1 VAAEKEPGI
10 QRILLIAAM
19 LAAIFALSALGL
31 RPPAPKAANAPPD
44 QFSAGRAVE
53 TLTRVLS
60 KEAPH
65 PVGSDANS
73 AVRERILQE
82 LVKVDYI
89 PRVESGFVCNPSG
102 TCATVNN
109 IVARLEGTDKTA
121 VLLAAHYDSV
131 PAGPGASDD
140 GVGVAAVLEIAH
152 VMKSLPA
159 PRHSVILLI
168 DDGEDAGL
176 LGAREFVRADPW
188 AKDVR
193 AVVNLDAR
201 GTSGPSLMFE
211 TGSANAWAAGLYARS
226 VLHPDTSSVFYTV
239 YKQLPNDTDFT
250 VFRAAGYEGL
260 NFAFIDNVVQ
270 YHTPVDNLANV
281 DPASVQHQGDNALH
295 SLVAMANTDL
305 SHMAQA
311 EAVYFDVFGRR
322 TVRLPARWMPALAIA
337 TILLIGFEIGLL
349 LRARRLDLRQLLR
362 GLCAWLLVVA
372 GTAALGFLLQHLMQL
387 SGALPVN
394 WIAHPAAIQ
403 FTFWFLAISVAI
415 TLAVLFAPS
424 CGFWGLWSGVWTWW
438 ALLSLAAVWVARG
451 TSYVLLIPA
460 ALAAVSALPGALLRS
475 GQFEEI
481 LTGLAVVLSLAAS
494 GILGFP
500 IVLLLYDGLGNRAL
514 PGIAALAAF
523 LFTPLLPLCVDFLK
537 IKSVRGVAIFWTPVV
552 VAFAAGFAALLMPP
566 YSAKAPERVNI
577 EFWKDADTGKT
588 QWIVEPASGRLP
600 DPLLAATSFRHAD
613 KGPFPWDAG
622 PAFFA
627 PAPGLD
633 NPAPTLTILAST
645 PVADRR
651 NYRALLRSERGASEA
666 MVLFPPGSNVSAAR
680 INDVAVEGDS
690 SWSHRLFG
698 DWEIYRC
705 LTTPAGGVEIA
716 FSLPA
721 GKPLEVYALDAT
733 YGLPPGGKFLLDA
746 RPFTAAPSQDGDV
759 TIVSRRVQFIP

>member
-1 VAAEKEPGI
+1 MGYV
-10 QRILLIAAM
+10 
-19 LAAIFALSALGL
+19 S
-31 RPPAPKAANAPPD
+31 
-44 QFSAGRAVE
+44 
-53 TLTRVLS
+53 
-60 KEAPH
+60 
-65 PVGSDANS
+65 
-73 AVRERILQE
+73 
-82 LVKVDYI
+82 
-89 PRVESGFVCNPSG
+89 RVESGFVCNPFG

-109 IVARLEGTDKTA
+109 IVARLEGADKTA

-140 GVGVAAVLEIAH
+140 GVGVAAVLEFARAL
-152 VMKSLPA
+152 KSRPV
-159 PRHSVILLI
+159 PRHSVVLLI
-168 DDGEDAGL
+168 DDGEEAGL
-176 LGAREFVRADPW
+176 LGAREFVQSDPW

-211 TGSANAWAAGLYARS
+211 TGSANAWAARLYARS
-226 VLHPDTSSVFYTV
+226 VPHPATSSVFYTV

-250 VFRAAGYEGL
+250 VFKAAGYEGL

-281 DPASVQHQGDNALH
+281 NPASVQHQGDNALH
-295 SLVAMANTDL
+295 SLLALANADL
-305 SHMAQA
+305 SRIAPE

-322 TVRLPARWMPALAIA
+322 TVRLPARWMPALGIA
-337 TILLIGFEIGLL
+337 TIFLIGFEIGLL
-349 LRARRLDLRQLLR
+349 LRARRLDPRQFLR
-362 GLCAWLLVVA
+362 GLCASLLIVA
-372 GTAALGFLLQHLMQL
+372 GTATLGFLLQHLMQL

-438 ALLSLAAVWVARG
+438 ALLSLAAVWTARG

-481 LTGLAVVLSLAAS
+481 LTGSAVVLPLAAS
-494 GILGFP
+494 GIVGFP
-500 IVLLLYDGLGNRAL
+500 IALLLYDGLGNRAL
-514 PGIAALAAF
+514 PGIAALIAF
-523 LFTPLLPLCVDFLK
+523 LFTPMLPLCVDFLK
-537 IKSVRGVAIFWTPVV
+537 IKGVRGVAIFWTPVV

-577 EFWKDADTGKT
+577 EYWKDADTGKT
-588 QWIVEPASGRLP
+588 QWIVDPASGRLP
-600 DPLLAATSFRHAD
+600 DPLLAAASFRHAD

-633 NPAPTLTILAST
+633 NPAPTLTILEST
-645 PVADRR
+645 RR
-651 NYRALLRSERGASEA
+651 CRSEKLPRAPAVRARRAGRHG
-666 MVLFPPGSNVSAAR
+666 PVSARFECQWGAHQRRGGGGRLQPEPPPVRGLGNLPLPHDPRGRRGNCVQPSGGKATGSLCAR
-680 INDVAVEGDS
+680 RHLRTASRRQISARRSPLHRSPLTGRRRDNHKPPRPVHSVKGIERIFPGATVEPVRLGQSAVDDVNLGHACAHVFVAAEA
-690 SWSHRLFG
+690 
-698 DWEIYRC
+698 
-705 LTTPAGGVEIA
+705 TTHKDATATPKRMSGYGHPMRRSPAGDFHNCGQGCKSSI
-716 FSLPA
+716 
-721 GKPLEVYALDAT
+721 
-733 YGLPPGGKFLLDA
+733 
-746 RPFTAAPSQDGDV
+746 
-759 TIVSRRVQFIP
+759 I